1 MSLVSTLRTI
11 FTLGRGVLRGLPE
24 ASVDRDPIELFQEWF
39 EAARKGG
46 LFLPEAMTLSTA
58 TPDGKPSARLVLL
71 KGVDERGFTF
81 FTNYES
87 RKARELARNPHAAL
101 TFHWAILQRQVRVE
115 GRVRKLSEDESYA
128 YFKTRSRGS
137 QIGAWASHQSS
148 VLDDRATLEARV
160 REMETRFE
168 GEDVPLPPFWGGFL
182 VEPEA
187 IEFWQGRTHRLHDRL
202 RFTREDGGDWETVR
216 LYP

>member
-1 MSLVSTLRTI
+1 MTPWSILRAI

-24 ASVDRDPIELFQEWF
+24 ASAERDPVELFQEWYR
-39 EAARKGG
+39 EAEKAG
-46 LFLPEAMTLSTA
+46 LFLPEAMTVSTA

-87 RKARELARNPHAAL
+87 RKAAELARNPHVAL
-101 TFHWAILQRQVRVE
+101 TFHWPILQRQVRVE
-115 GRVRKLSEDESYA
+115 GRARRISEEESYA
-128 YFKTRSRGS
+128 YFKTRGRGS
-137 QIGAWASHQSS
+137 QIGAWASHQSR

-160 REMETRFE
+160 REMEERFD
-168 GEDVPLPPFWGGFL
+168 GRDVPLPPFWGGYL

-187 IEFWQGRTHRLHDRL
+187 IEFWQGRTHRLHDRW
-202 RFTREDGGDWETVR
+202 RFTREEGGDWEAVR